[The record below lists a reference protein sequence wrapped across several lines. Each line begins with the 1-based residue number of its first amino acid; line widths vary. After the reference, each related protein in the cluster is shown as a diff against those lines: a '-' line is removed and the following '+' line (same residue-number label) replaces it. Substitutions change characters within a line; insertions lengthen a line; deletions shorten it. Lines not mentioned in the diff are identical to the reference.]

1 MEIYQNIGSI
11 ESYGNMVQLEIKP
24 MKGVDFDQ
32 DVQAFE
38 QAFKL
43 NGIDEFNSLNVENVV
58 TNFDN
63 ALFEKVGEYKLSV
76 DQKRDE
82 LSSFINSPAEY
93 SLTDLL
99 KLQCELGSYVI
110 EVTLVTNTSD
120 KVSNGI
126 TTLFQTQ

>member
-1 MEIYQNIGSI
+1 
-11 ESYGNMVQLEIKP
+11 MVQLEIKP